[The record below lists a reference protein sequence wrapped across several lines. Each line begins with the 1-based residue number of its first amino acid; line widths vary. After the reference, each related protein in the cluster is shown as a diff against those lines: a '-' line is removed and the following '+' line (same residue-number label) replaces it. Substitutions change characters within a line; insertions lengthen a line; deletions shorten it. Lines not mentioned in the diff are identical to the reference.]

1 MLTVNQAIMQVLL
14 VIFMLAHFVSTG
26 PMKLSFCR
34 PCKKLSIAI
43 IPDFVFFHYQD
54 YEPKTGP
61 SPSRQAQVFY
71 PCILLLPNHQTT
83 TAKVQ
88 IVKGRLTL
96 AVHQYIESMSF
107 HNQNI

>member
-26 PMKLSFCR
+26 PLKLSICR

-43 IPDFVFFHYQD
+43 IPDFVYFHYQD

-61 SPSRQAQVFY
+61 SPSRQAQLFY
-71 PCILLLPNHQTT
+71 PCILLLPNHQTA

-88 IVKGRLTL
+88 IVKGCLTL

-107 HNQNI
+107 HTQNI